1 MFNSKTI
8 KEARKKRDEILNDYS
23 DVAEKAMEILD
34 DGFDDS
40 MTVMMLPEEMRR
52 PLRTSNAAERLNAEL
67 KRRAVVI
74 KIFPNQASVLRLMG
88 SVAIDYHETMSQ
100 KKPLFYNTSM
110 MKISENTRKEL
121 IVLAHEQKSKA
132 RAA

>member
-1 MFNSKTI
+1 
-8 KEARKKRDEILNDYS
+8 
-23 DVAEKAMEILD
+23 MEILD